1 MTPARGLT
9 VAVIAAGLVVAAA
22 ALGLTKA
29 LGAHPFWSLRIA
41 LIGAPVGLALWAIAR
56 TLNLPTSRQIIVLT
70 VFLVV
75 TLAAAILGKRQ
86 FAASFAEDKLAG
98 LFWYFGWI
106 GTAAVTTALIA
117 ALLAAMLTARH
128 KS

>member
-1 MTPARGLT
+1 MTPARSLA
-9 VAVIAAGLVVAAA
+9 VAVIAAALVVAAA

-41 LIGAPVGLALWAIAR
+41 LIGAPLGLALWAAAR
-56 TLNLPTSRQIIVLT
+56 ALRWPTGRQIIVIAALLSVT
-70 VFLVV
+70 V
-75 TLAAAILGKRQ
+75 AAAILGKRL
-86 FAASFAEDKLAG
+86 FAASFAEDRLAG

-117 ALLAAMLTARH
+117 ALLAAALNARRE
-128 KS
+128 S